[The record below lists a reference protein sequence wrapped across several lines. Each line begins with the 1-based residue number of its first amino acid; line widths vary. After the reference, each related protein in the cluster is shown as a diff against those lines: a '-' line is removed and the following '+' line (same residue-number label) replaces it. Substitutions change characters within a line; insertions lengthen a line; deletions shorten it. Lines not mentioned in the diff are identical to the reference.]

1 MYYILKEVTKRCV
14 SSEPEHKLP
23 EGFLNHKSAV
33 ELHISELKRDKSTK
47 GVGDLSSIL
56 GSVPN

>member
-1 MYYILKEVTKRCV
+1 MYYILKAVTKRCV
-14 SSEPEHKLP
+14 SSEPEQKLP

-33 ELHISELKRDKSTK
+33 ELHIPEWKRAESTK

-56 GSVPN
+56 DSGIN